1 MNQLWIV
8 AVVLVALLVFTR
20 LRSRRRLAERQHPP
34 ASGPRVQG
42 HQVRAFVHARMGTAC
57 LYDNGMQFGRGF
69 RRKEGPALP
78 HDALCRCEAVPFSF
92 TSSEVF
98 NGALR
103 NLAGTRGD
111 IAGLDPA
118 EGTRLIERLK
128 TVETAP
134 LPADANEYV
143 AAVGLDAFAPG
154 VRPALRDA
162 LRERHAFLH
171 RQPGKSAERAGGLTS
186 NGMETA

>member
-20 LRSRRRLAERQHPP
+20 LRSRRRGAVRQRPP

-57 LYDNGMQFGRGF
+57 LYDHGMQFGRGF

-78 HDALCRCEAVPFSF
+78 HDPLCRCEAVPFSF

-103 NLAGTRGD
+103 NLGGTRSE

-118 EGTRLIERLK
+118 DGTRLVERLK
-128 TVETAP
+128 AVEVAP
-134 LPADANEYV
+134 LSADADGYE
-143 AAVGLDAFAPG
+143 AAVGLGVFPPG
-154 VRPALRDA
+154 VRPALRDW
-162 LRERHAFLH
+162 LRDRHEFLH
-171 RQPGKSAERAGGLTS
+171 RQPESVGRVGGLTS
-186 NGMETA
+186 NGMGTA